1 MLRIVAD
8 EKIPFLRGV
17 LEPYA
22 EVVYMPGNLIDRDS
36 VMSADALLIRTRT
49 RCDQSL
55 LKGTAV
61 KFIATATIG
70 FDHIDAGFCRA
81 ENISWVNA
89 PGCNS
94 SSVQQYVI
102 AALLQVSND
111 NKITLCGKT
120 LGIIGAGN
128 VGSKVASAAN
138 LLGLKVKLNDPPR
151 ARIEGSTG
159 FVHLDEILETSDM
172 ISIHVPLT
180 MTGEDKTFQ
189 LFDKALFSKIR
200 KGTWLINTS
209 RGEVVETKAM
219 KEALQDGFLTG
230 TIVDVWEN
238 EPHIDMEL
246 LRRVTISTPHIAGY
260 SVDGKANG
268 TSQIVRSLST
278 YFNLPLGTFYP
289 PLLPSPATPDLF
301 LDGYGKSAE
310 QVVAQTVLH
319 SYPILE
325 DHGNL
330 QRSPATFELQRGEY
344 RVRREFGAYKVKIRN
359 GSSETISILSGLGF
373 LVQPEG

>member
-22 EVVYMPGNLIDRDS
+22 EVVYMPGNLINRDS

-102 AALLQVSND
+102 AALLQLAND

-138 LLGLKVKLNDPPR
+138 LLGMKVKLNDPPR
-151 ARIEGSTG
+151 ARIEGNTG
-159 FVHLDEILETSDM
+159 FVHLDEILQTSDI

-180 MTGEDKTFQ
+180 MAGEDKTFH
-189 LFDKALFSKIR
+189 LFDEARFRKIK

-238 EPHIDMEL
+238 
-246 LRRVTISTPHIAGY
+246 
-260 SVDGKANG
+260 
-268 TSQIVRSLST
+268 
-278 YFNLPLGTFYP
+278 
-289 PLLPSPATPDLF
+289 
-301 LDGYGKSAE
+301 
-310 QVVAQTVLH
+310 
-319 SYPILE
+319 
-325 DHGNL
+325 
-330 QRSPATFELQRGEY
+330 
-344 RVRREFGAYKVKIRN
+344 
-359 GSSETISILSGLGF
+359 
-373 LVQPEG
+373 

>member
-1 MLRIVAD
+1 VLRIVAD

-22 EVVYMPGNLIDRDS
+22 EVVYMNGNLINRDS

-138 LLGLKVKLNDPPR
+138 LLGMKVKLNDPPR

-159 FVHLDEILETSDM
+159 FVHLDEILETSDI

-180 MTGEDKTFQ
+180 MTGEDNTFH
-189 LFDKALFSKIR
+189 LFDKARFRKIK
-200 KGTWLINTS
+200 KGAWFINTS
-209 RGEVVETKAM
+209 RGEVVEIKAL
-219 KEALQDGFLTG
+219 KEALQEGYLTG
-230 TIVDVWEN
+230 AIIDVWEN
-238 EPHIDMEL
+238 EPQIDMEL
-246 LRRVTISTPHIAGY
+246 LRRVNISTPHIAGY

-268 TSQIVRSLST
+268 TAQIVRSLSE
-278 YFNLPLGTFYP
+278 YFNLPLGSFYP
-289 PLLPSPATPDLF
+289 PLLPLPATPEIVIDA
-301 LDGYGKSAE
+301 YGKSSE
-310 QVVAQTVLH
+310 QIAAQAVLH

-330 QRSPATFELQRGEY
+330 QRSPATFELQRGQY
-344 RVRREFGAYKVKIRN
+344 QVRREFGPYKVKIRN
-359 GSSETISILSGLGF
+359 GRSEAIDILSGLGF
-373 LVQPEG
+373 SVQPEG